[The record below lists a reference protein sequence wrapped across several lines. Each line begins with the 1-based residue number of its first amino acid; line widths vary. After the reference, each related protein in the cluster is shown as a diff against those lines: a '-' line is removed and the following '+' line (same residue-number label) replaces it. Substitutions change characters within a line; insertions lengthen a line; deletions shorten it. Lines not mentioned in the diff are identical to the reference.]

1 MALANILSRYLQRA
15 TAQSLPRGLSH
26 GKRIRTFPLT
36 DEQLDFIN
44 IKGNALYEA
53 REAVRKEGIIPAK
66 QKAKER
72 KEVLRRVRE
81 DGVIGENELT
91 DPKHYD
97 IILQAKT
104 LEKTG
109 GGKTPAAKAKKI
121 REEEGTKLTTKEKID
136 NFIERHKQEGAAI
149 VLSLLTPPNFG
160 QSTKAGLFGPN
171 VDRQTRQAVGKA
183 IGKTAAI
190 TAASLTPPMFT
201 AGYILR
207 GLSENKTPENFPE
220 MIGATESAQ
229 FNIDMDYGAVS
240 DQPTKA
246 QKDKEKERF
255 RKEYEYVKQFGKT
268 IDGEEL
274 IEYGPSKVLSFN
286 FTNDQG
292 VTYPVAISDKTGI
305 IDPTTGELMTLQ
317 PRVPKQEGGVQ
328 KGDLNKDG
336 RLSSYEETRQNA
348 IEKSMSKR
356 QTAQEGGEMAMP
368 PELMQTD
375 VPVDTYPNA
384 TPEEIAAADQ
394 RPDAEMEENYMEF
407 IIDES
412 LNVEEQQYLMNTLE
426 GDPQLSMIFDK
437 VVETASE
444 FSGAGEVQGPGNGLS
459 DSIPARLSD
468 GEFVMTKK
476 ATDQIGADNLQKIMD
491 DAERAYDG
499 GMMRQQRQLGG
510 LMADEKANT
519 TTTGGLDQDLM
530 KAMSLKANKAPSLS

>member
-26 GKRIRTFPLT
+26 GKKIRTFPLT

-121 REEEGTKLTTKEKID
+121 REEEGTKLTLKEKAEAFMD
-136 NFIERHKQEGAAI
+136 EHGQEGAAI
-149 VLSLLTPPNFG
+149 ALSLLTPPNVG
-160 QSTKAGLFGPN
+160 QSTKAGLFGKN

-255 RKEYEYVKQFGKT
+255 RKEYEHVKQFGKT

-317 PRVPKQEGGVQ
+317 PRVPKQEGG
-328 KGDLNKDG
+328 K
-336 RLSSYEETRQNA
+336 
-348 IEKSMSKR
+348 
-356 QTAQEGGEMAMP
+356 MAMP

-444 FSGAGEVQGPGNGLS
+444 FSGAGEVQGPGDGLS

-476 ATDQIGADNLQKIMD
+476 ATDQIGADNLQQMMD

-510 LMADEKANT
+510 LMADEEAT
-519 TTTGGLDQDLM
+519 TTMTGGLDQDLM

>member
-44 IKGNALYEA
+44 IKGDALYEA
-53 REAVRKEGIIPAK
+53 REAVRKEGIIPSK

-91 DPKHYD
+91 DAKHYD

-121 REEEGTKLTTKEKID
+121 REEEGTKLTLKEKAEAFMD
-136 NFIERHKQEGAAI
+136 EHGQEGAAI
-149 VLSLLTPPNFG
+149 ALSLLTPPNVS
-160 QSTKAGLFGPN
+160 QSVRASLLGDVN

-190 TAASLTPPMFT
+190 TAASLAPPVFT

-229 FNIDMDYGAVS
+229 FNID
-240 DQPTKA
+240 QPTET
-246 QKDKEKERF
+246 QRDKEKERF
-255 RKEYEYVKQFGKT
+255 RKEYEHVKQFGKT

-274 IEYGPSKVLSFN
+274 IEYGPNKVLSFN

-317 PRVPKQEGGVQ
+317 PRVPKQKGGVQ
-328 KGDLNKDG
+328 NVDKADLDKDG
-336 RLSSYEETRQNA
+336 RLSSYEKARGSA
-348 IEKSMSKR
+348 IEKSMSER

-444 FSGAGEVQGPGNGLS
+444 FSGAGEVSGP
-459 DSIPARLSD
+459 
-468 GEFVMTKK
+468 
-476 ATDQIGADNLQKIMD
+476 
-491 DAERAYDG
+491 
-499 GMMRQQRQLGG
+499 
-510 LMADEKANT
+510 
-519 TTTGGLDQDLM
+519 
-530 KAMSLKANKAPSLS
+530 

>member
-15 TAQSLPRGLSH
+15 TAQSIPRGVSNN
-26 GKRIRTFPLT
+26 KRIPFPLT
-36 DEQLDFIN
+36 DEQIDFIN

-53 REAVRKEGIIPAK
+53 REAVRKEKIIPAK
-66 QKAKER
+66 QKTKER

-121 REEEGTKLTTKEKID
+121 REEEGTKLTLKEKAEAFID
-136 NFIERHKQEGAAI
+136 EHGQEGAAI
-149 VLSLLTPPNFG
+149 ALSFLSPPNVG
-160 QSTKAGLFGPN
+160 QSTKASLFGKN

-190 TAASLTPPMFT
+190 SAVGSIPVFT
-201 AGYILR
+201 AGYML
-207 GLSENKTPENFPE
+207 GKSSTNETTEQLPE

-240 DQPTKA
+240 DQPTKT
-246 QKDKEKERF
+246 QQNKEKARF
-255 RKEYEYVKQFGKT
+255 RKEYEHVKQFGKT

-274 IEYGPSKVLSFN
+274 IEYGPTKVLAFN

-317 PRVPKQEGGVQ
+317 PRVPKQEGG
-328 KGDLNKDG
+328 
-336 RLSSYEETRQNA
+336 
-348 IEKSMSKR
+348 
-356 QTAQEGGEMAMP
+356 EMTMP

-426 GDPQLSMIFDK
+426 ADPQLSIIFDK

-444 FSGAGEVQGPGNGLS
+444 FSGAGEVSGPGDGLS

-476 ATDQIGADNLQKIMD
+476 ATDQIGADNLQTIMD
-491 DAERAYDG
+491 NAERAYDG
-499 GMMRQQRQLGG
+499 GLMRQNRYLGG
-510 LMADEKANT
+510 EIKEDEKPLGQVGGVDNELMKLMAT
-519 TTTGGLDQDLM
+519 
-530 KAMSLKANKAPSLS
+530 KANKAPSLS